1 MRPFVK
7 KFAVFFAFAGLFSFI
22 INMLMLTPAFYMLQ
36 VYDRVLASRS
46 VETLV
51 MLTLLLALLLLAM
64 SALEMLRS
72 RLLVKANMALD
83 DMLGSYLLRKM
94 LAGATSPEGNPY
106 ATGLK
111 DLNSIKS
118 FLGGVGI
125 LALFDAPWLPF
136 YLIIL
141 YLMDPLLFFVALIAS
156 ILMMLLSFINNML
169 TRAPL
174 DEANK
179 EGRQAANY
187 VTSALRNAEVVNAM
201 GMLGGLTRRWALLN
215 GKTLAYQKT
224 ASNRA
229 GAVSG
234 VTKFMRQ
241 FLQSFIL
248 GAGAYLVLQNTGF
261 TPGLMIMGSIIM
273 GRALSP
279 IEHGI
284 NAWKGLIE
292 ARGAYS
298 RLDKFL
304 KEQAEELPRMSL
316 PAPTGQISFERVT
329 FGIRATN
336 KVIVKDISFTL
347 EAGELLGVIGP
358 SAAGK
363 STIARLMTGVWKP
376 FAGKIRLDGVDLSTW
391 PSEDL
396 GPYIGYIPQDMGLF
410 AGSIAQNIARLGE
423 VDTEKVIEA
432 AKAAGIHEMILRL
445 PGGYDAQVGEG
456 GAALSGGQRQRIVLA
471 RALFGAPRIV
481 VLDEPNASLDGEGE
495 QALLRSL
502 RHLKKMKTTT
512 VLITHKVSLV
522 SAVDKLLVVQDGAL
536 TDFGPREAVFLRLA
550 QKQKQAQQQT
560 APQPAQPPTAQSL
573 AVVKAGKD
581 DKNV

>member
-1 MRPFVK
+1 MRAFVK
-7 KFAVFFAFAGLFSFI
+7 KFAVYFAFACLFSFI

-46 VETLV
+46 LETLL
-51 MLTLLLALLLLAM
+51 MLTLLLALFLLAM
-64 SALEMLRS
+64 SALEMVRS
-72 RLLVKANMALD
+72 RLLVKANIALD
-83 DMLGSYLLRKM
+83 DKLAPYLLHKM

-136 YLIIL
+136 YLTIL
-141 YLMDPLLFFVALIAS
+141 YLMDPLLFIVAFIGS
-156 ILMMLLSFINNML
+156 ILMLVLSVINNAL

-174 DEANK
+174 DQAGQ

-201 GMLGGLTRRWALLN
+201 GMLGGLTRRWASLN
-215 GKTLAYQKT
+215 GKTLAFQNT

-234 VTKFMRQ
+234 VTKFLRQ

-248 GAGAYLVLQNTGF
+248 GVGAYLVLQNTGF
-261 TPGLMIMGSIIM
+261 TAGLMIMGSIIM

-279 IEHGI
+279 IEFGI
-284 NAWKGLIE
+284 NAWKGMIE
-292 ARGAYS
+292 AWGAYL
-298 RLDKFL
+298 RLDAFI
-304 KEQAEELPRMSL
+304 KEQTQELPRMSL
-316 PAPTGQISFERVT
+316 PAPTGQISFERVS

-336 KVIVKDISFTL
+336 KVILRDMSFAL
-347 EAGELLGVIGP
+347 EAGELMGIIGP

-376 FAGKIRLDGVDLSTW
+376 ISGKIRLDGVDLSTW
-391 PSEDL
+391 NPEDL

-410 AGSIAQNIARLGE
+410 TGSIAENIARLGE
-423 VDTEKVIEA
+423 VDTDKVIDA
-432 AKAAGIHEMILRL
+432 AKAAGIHQMILRL
-445 PGGYDAQVGEG
+445 PGGYDTQVGEG

-481 VLDEPNASLDGEGE
+481 ILDEPNASLDNEGE
-495 QALLRSL
+495 QALLMSL
-502 RHLKKMKTTT
+502 MHLKKMKTTT
-512 VLITHKVSLV
+512 VLITHKISLV
-522 SAVDKLLVVQDGAL
+522 SAVDKLLVVQDGVL
-536 TDFGPREAVFLRLA
+536 TDFGPREAVLIRLA
-550 QKQKQAQQQT
+550 QKQKQAQQQ
-560 APQPAQPPTAQSL
+560 PASPPLTQSR
-573 AVVKAGKD
+573 AVVETGKAGH
-581 DKNV
+581 V